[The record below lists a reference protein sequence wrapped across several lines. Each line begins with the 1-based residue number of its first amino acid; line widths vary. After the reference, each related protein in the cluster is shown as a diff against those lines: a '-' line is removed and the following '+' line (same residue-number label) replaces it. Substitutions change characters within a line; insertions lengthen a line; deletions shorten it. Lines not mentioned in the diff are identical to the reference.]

1 MDHADHAIVQ
11 PALFEYYYC
20 CQCRYGPKLIKLS
33 CIGCGHSGC
42 STCSVEAPDKG
53 SQRHEDLK
61 PANIRLDIV
70 LGLESLVSALFA
82 GRYNK
87 HLEPSS
93 DCWGMENRTIQDICT
108 TWISPGVNNLL
119 GSWEG
124 RASCVGVAACAGY
137 TAATAAFY
145 QLHRNDRYQDHSI
158 LLGMTC
164 GIVFGLGTGKTLQ
177 TTILSILPWLVTLSL
192 VLSSAAHRVMQ
203 HHSKDGDDIWYCCQC
218 GDGSARCC
226 TSVRCCMCNHFKC
239 HSCSIPE
246 H

>member
-1 MDHADHAIVQ
+1 VLNSPEDTLSSDILGFLSLLNTITAATVHTDH
-11 PALFEYYYC
+11 
-20 CQCRYGPKLIKLS
+20 S
-33 CIGCGHSGC
+33 
-42 STCSVEAPDKG
+42 SVEVPDKR

-61 PANIRLDIV
+61 PANIYLEI
-70 LGLESLVSALFA
+70 LLSLESLASALFA

-87 HLEPSS
+87 HLETSS
-93 DCWGMENRTIQDICT
+93 DCWGMESRTIQDVCT
-108 TWISPGVNNLL
+108 TWLSPDVNNLL

-124 RASCVGVAACAGY
+124 RPSCVGVAACAGY

-203 HHSKDGDDIWYCCQC
+203 HHSKDGEVQWYCCQC
-218 GDGSARCC
+218 GDSSARCRTPVGC
-226 TSVRCCMCNHFKC
+226 VICSHPRCD
-239 HSCSIPE
+239 SCSISE